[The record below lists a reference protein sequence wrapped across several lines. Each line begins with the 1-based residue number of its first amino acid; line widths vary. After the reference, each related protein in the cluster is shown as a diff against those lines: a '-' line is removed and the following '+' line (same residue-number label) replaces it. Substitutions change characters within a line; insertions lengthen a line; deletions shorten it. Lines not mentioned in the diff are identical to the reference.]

1 MASKK
6 KTLREK
12 IDLIPIYKLKY
23 EVLSKSSNK
32 TRRDGDG
39 NYVKRDEIFLRFL
52 DKSIDDNKEFY
63 IKFIEIFGLREFYR
77 VLFRYLSYDASKKL
91 GKEWDLDG
99 KEFPEG
105 SSRRAVGQAMRNSKK
120 LKSITK
126 GFTLGEKPIR
136 NNN

>member
-12 IDLIPIYKLKY
+12 IDLLPISKLKY

-63 IKFIEIFGLREFYR
+63 IKFIEIFGLREVFR
-77 VLFRYLSYDASKKL
+77 VLCRYLSYDASKKL

-105 SSRRAVGQAMRNSKK
+105 ASRRAVGQAMRNSKK

>member
-12 IDLIPIYKLKY
+12 IDLLPIYKLKY

-99 KEFPEG
+99 KEIPEG